1 MKNYLLLLPLLGLLL
16 SMPLSPAWAQQ
27 GHYKG
32 GHGSSHKGGS
42 YKNKSTNDHYRHRK

>member
-1 MKNYLLLLPLLGLLL
+1 MKQLLSLLALLGFLA
-16 SMPLSPAWAQQ
+16 SASFSPAWAQH

-42 YKNKSTNDHYRHRK
+42 YKNKSTGDHYRKRK